1 MDLGLSP
8 DEIALQA
15 RARAF
20 SQRVARPR
28 AAAIDRDEQYP
39 WDIVKA
45 LARGRLPRH
54 DHCRKALGGQGASF
68 LDAVL
73 VIEEMAKSCTV
84 TARIVVETN
93 MGAISTVMAY
103 GSEAQKKL
111 AARLV
116 LAGDKPAICIT
127 EPDAG
132 SDALAMTTRA
142 DKRGDIYVINGKKH
156 WITGAGVSRL
166 HLIFAR
172 VFDERGQELG
182 IGGFLA
188 VRQDE
193 SGEGPAR
200 RQREQT
206 MGLRGMPEGEL
217 IFEDLEVP
225 AAMAVLPPS
234 GFRRGFA
241 DLMNAY
247 NSQRV
252 GAGTVAMGIAAG
264 ALELALGMGEDAR
277 AVRPPDRRIPGPAM
291 DAGRHA
297 DAAHRRAADALRRG
311 ALARAGRQRLP
322 RPDAGGAGENL
333 RLRKRDQNRQRRAAI
348 VRRARLF
355 ARIAARTHG
364 ARRAHVHHRRRHRAG
379 AAHAGRRQDAGLEA
393 AADARRLCAE
403 TPDARRRGVSMHPIF
418 VNAGEPAMPILFVT
432 AATFEKTIADID
444 DREQVFVRAAGYE
457 PKPGRHLIVPEADG
471 TLGRRAVRHRSCR
484 RAGEGPVPARA
495 IVDAAAAGHL
505 PLRQCAA

>member
-1 MDLGLSP
+1 MDMGLSK

-20 SQRVARPR
+20 SQGVVRPR

-45 LARGRLPRH
+45 LADAGFLGMTMP
-54 DHCRKALGGQGASF
+54 KALGGQGRSF
-68 LDAVL
+68 LEAVL

-111 AARLV
+111 AAHLV
-116 LAGDKPAICIT
+116 LEGDKPAICIT

-132 SDALAMTTRA
+132 SDTTAMTTRA
-142 DKRGDIYVINGKKH
+142 HKRGDVYVINGKKH

-188 VRQDE
+188 VRDE
-193 SGEGPAR
+193 AKGLRMAR
-200 RQREQT
+200 REQT

-217 IFEDLEVP
+217 VFENLEV
-225 AAMAVLPPS
+225 AADMAVLPPS
-234 GFRRGFA
+234 GFARGFA
-241 DLMNAY
+241 GLMNAY

-264 ALELALGMGEDAR
+264 ALDHALEWAKMREQFGRPIGEFQGLQWMLADMQTQLTASRLMLYAAARSRGPDGSAFPDPMLAAQAKLFASESAIKIVNDALQFFGARGYSRELPLERMARDVRMFTIGGGTAQVLRTLVAGKMLGWKLPQTRNGYAPT
-277 AVRPPDRRIPGPAM
+277 PPIR
-291 DAGRHA
+291 
-297 DAAHRRAADALRRG
+297 DAA
-311 ALARAGRQRLP
+311 
-322 RPDAGGAGENL
+322 E
-333 RLRKRDQNRQRRAAI
+333 
-348 VRRARLF
+348 
-355 ARIAARTHG
+355 
-364 ARRAHVHHRRRHRAG
+364 
-379 AAHAGRRQDAGLEA
+379 
-393 AADARRLCAE
+393 
-403 TPDARRRGVSMHPIF
+403 
-418 VNAGEPAMPILFVT
+418 
-432 AATFEKTIADID
+432 
-444 DREQVFVRAAGYE
+444 
-457 PKPGRHLIVPEADG
+457 
-471 TLGRRAVRHRSCR
+471 
-484 RAGEGPVPARA
+484 
-495 IVDAAAAGHL
+495 
-505 PLRQCAA
+505 